1 MLTPSYIDT
10 LSSGVKGGDF
20 DKYTMKF
27 YDAAT
32 DTHLHVAAALVGSV
46 QHQAIEDG
54 TMSCKEHAV
63 STVKAAQKKEVED
76 ATAARDASLAQVKD
90 NKATADKRSKIAH
103 ANATKPLRDLVVKAT
118 TREQAGA
125 SILVKKTAGL
135 ADAASAVFQSETVV
149 NKTRDDAAL
158 AMQKADDARDLAF
171 SAANATYRR
180 AADQASTV
188 FGGIKAEATAAF
200 DAAVGACTDAQAD
213 VRSMAKEHRGNLA
226 NVADLT
232 TKVLA
237 CAEPKAAAGQVAL
250 LQVNEAKKT
259 ARCHRLRAELH
270 QETVLAELSLTST
283 RSLRGSRASAKPVLT
298 GAAAPV
304 ITGASTKPAAP
315 VITPAKKPVSTAN
328 TGGASTKPVVV
339 TAEATTAAPTTTT
352 STTTA
357 EATTV
362 APWKV
367 TGSGDPTA
375 KSVIADARAALAGE
389 VGIMDAVMAQ
399 CRKVN
404 KAMLDK
410 EVKRAQVVLSSEVAE
425 AHAAKVA
432 EENVA
437 SAIRTRIA
445 KAQVGPKR
453 DAAEALAK
461 TAAVHDVA
469 SQEAAQATAELEAA
483 QLQKKDSQV
492 AEAVGAENADINLA
506 QALSRHGT
514 AYNKAA
520 ATITASHASA
530 VEAATSN
537 AKGAQ
542 TPSALA
548 DAERKCE
555 SDSSLLRVA
564 LLMKAK
570 GIGLTSKI
578 DHLKDWQEPT
588 PVHCAVSA
596 WKQGVCSTTCGLG
609 ERTNTRTVVT
619 KANKYGIPCPKLEKQ
634 IECNMVCY
642 GPSRRRTR
650 LYYYHWRGSE
660 LL

>member
-1 MLTPSYIDT
+1 MLSSSFVET
-10 LSSGVKGGDF
+10 LTSGVKGGDF

-46 QHQAIEDG
+46 QHKAIEDG
-54 TMSCKEHAV
+54 TMSCKEHAT
-63 STVKAAQKKEVED
+63 STVAAAQKKEVED
-76 ATAARDASLAQVKD
+76 AAAARDASLAQAKD
-90 NKATADKRSKIAH
+90 NRATADKLSKIAH

-135 ADAASAVFQSETVV
+135 ADAANAVFQSETLV

-171 SAANATYRR
+171 SASNSTFRLAES
-180 AADQASTV
+180 QARTV
-188 FGGIKAEATAAF
+188 FDGIKAEATAAF
-200 DAAVGACTDAQAD
+200 DAAVGACKDAQAD

-232 TKVLA
+232 TKVLS
-237 CAEPKAAAGQVAL
+237 CAEPKTAAGQVAL

-283 RSLRGSRASAKPVLT
+283 RSLRG
-298 GAAAPV
+298 
-304 ITGASTKPAAP
+304 ID
-315 VITPAKKPVSTAN
+315 AKKPVSTAN
-328 TGGASTKPVVV
+328 TGASTKPAVVA
-339 TAEATTAAPTTTT
+339 AET
-352 STTTA
+352 
-357 EATTV
+357 TTV

-367 TGSGDPTA
+367 TANGDTTA

-389 VGIMDAVMAQ
+389 VGIMDAEMAE

-410 EVKRAQVVLSSEVAE
+410 EVKRAQVVYSSEVAE
-425 AHAAKVA
+425 ANAAKVV

-445 KAQVGPKR
+445 KAQVAPKR

-461 TAAVHDVA
+461 TAAAHDVA

-492 AEAVGAENADINLA
+492 AEAVGAENADIALA

-514 AYNKAA
+514 AYKKAA
-520 ATITASHASA
+520 ATFAASHASA

-537 AKGAQ
+537 AKGKV
-542 TPSALA
+542 A

-555 SDSSLLRVA
+555 SDSSLMRVA

-588 PVHCAVSA
+588 PVHCVVSA

-609 ERTNTRTVVT
+609 ERTDTRAVVT
-619 KANKYGIPCPKLEKQ
+619 KANKYGLPCPKLEKQ

-642 GPSRRRTR
+642 GPRRRRTR
-650 LYYYHWRGSE
+650 LCCYCCGSE
-660 LL
+660 LP